1 MLHLK
6 MKFQLSFLSYVA
18 VGKSILVNEL
28 LFLPATSE
36 KKEENPTSVWFL
48 INIKYNTIR
57 FFKNKIM
64 F

>member
-1 MLHLK
+1 

-18 VGKSILVNEL
+18 VGKSIMVNEL

-36 KKEENPTSVWFL
+36 KEENPTSVWFL
-48 INIKYNTIR
+48 INIKYNIIR